1 MKQRTLWIA
10 LLALYLPGAGA
21 VDFNTDALK
30 SMQEEG
36 HKIVEESQGL
46 RTFKLPSG
54 QCLHAKGQ
62 AGTNLVV
69 NKCKPKSDNQKW
81 RFDDKGRLASQ
92 GGACVG
98 VAGDANKAGASAVM
112 QKCSGAKFQQWR
124 QDGKKRLVNGLGK
137 CLEAAGD
144 PKSPSGNVV
153 TAACSDAPN
162 QVWN

>member
-46 RTFKLPSG
+46 RTFKLPKG
-54 QCLHAKGQ
+54 QCLHA
-62 AGTNLVV
+62 AGAAGANLVI
-69 NKCKPKSDNQKW
+69 NKCNSKSNNQKW
-81 RFDDKGRLASQ
+81 RFDDKGRLANQ
-92 GGACVG
+92 NGACVG
-98 VAGDANKAGASAVM
+98 VAGDPSKPGASAVL
-112 QKCSGAKFQQWR
+112 QNCSGAKFQQWK
-124 QDGKKRLVNGLGK
+124 QDGKKRLVNGVNK
-137 CLEAAGD
+137 CLEAAGEAK
-144 PKSPSGNVV
+144 PGGNVV
-153 TAACSDAPN
+153 AAACSDSPN

>member
-1 MKQRTLWIA
+1 MKQRTLWIG

-46 RTFKLPSG
+46 RSFKLPSG
-54 QCLHAKGQ
+54 QCLHAAGA
-62 AGTNLVV
+62 AGTNLVI
-69 NKCKPKSDNQKW
+69 NKCNPKSNNQKW
-81 RFDDKGRLASQ
+81 RFDDKSRLANQ
-92 GGACVG
+92 NGACVG
-98 VAGDANKAGASAVM
+98 VAGDASKPGASAVM
-112 QKCSGAKFQQWR
+112 QKCSGAKFQQWK
-124 QDGKKRLVNGLGK
+124 QDGKKRLVNGIDK

-144 PKSPSGNVV
+144 PKSPGGNVV
-153 TAACSDAPN
+153 TTACSDSPK